1 MYIDNAVCMY
11 VCVHICIH
19 THTCTYTRMHT
30 QYVHLQVVPQEKIK
44 VVYQDKFIEVP
55 KEIVVEKVV
64 YKEVLVEVP
73 IEKVMAAQ
81 VSGGCIVLKP

>member
-1 MYIDNAVCMY
+1 MLVYIENAVCMY
-11 VCVHICIH
+11 VYTYVY

-73 IEKVMAAQ
+73 IEKVMFTHTH
-81 VSGGCIVLKP
+81 KHMRR

>member
-1 MYIDNAVCMY
+1 MY
-11 VCVHICIH
+11 VYTYVR
-19 THTCTYTRMHT
+19 THTYTCTRAHT
-30 QYVHLQVVPQEKIK
+30 QHVHWQVVPQEKIK